1 MGTYGIVKKGLM
13 FGIPSSRKG
22 LDKMITTTNP
32 MNVSKWITKLCFLF
46 STEWFGKKLFSKVN
60 FGINY
65 S

>member
-1 MGTYGIVKKGLM
+1 
-13 FGIPSSRKG
+13 
-22 LDKMITTTNP
+22 MITTTNP